1 MTCLLFNK
9 WSGNGGVKSEKKEK
23 IKMGQNDDRILLRK
37 KVIELEGVDFKKF
50 VQSSKANKI
59 RNNSRAV
66 PKYPTLQG
74 TKKVNN
80 HNKNKFSEKKVRHT
94 FVVEPQKK
102 DLSKR
107 KKLSL
112 LEGKQAIKLEIK
124 KYIKWSGVY
133 QWTGLTLEERKDK
146 LIEKIK
152 ALHSEERMIDDE
164 FIYPRGIDY
173 VQKVILFTHRRVQY
187 LNLSCA
193 EIKKE
198 YAQMDLVWTLDWI
211 NRFSDIEELQH
222 YFLNNFKS
230 KSKEIALKDF
240 LILSGKTVNEFY
252 KIRTSSGDLYGIKKG
267 KTRYLKYSECEYI
280 LKNYWQKS
288 YSRILSVIIGELDI
302 SVLRKEYGFI
312 KFEKKMI
319 NRTYNINDI
328 NATNN
333 VVTLKSLNI
342 NSHQLSLL
350 KKYIYKNHPLQ
361 KELVYDS
368 STKSYYFSKEGYE
381 WFNKIYSVSNK
392 TYQRIQK
399 DLIWHKEYF
408 RKRMVYFQN
417 EYLDLSYQNVKDVWR
432 LTELEYECYMSL
444 GKFILTKD
452 NLSYKY
458 FEHLFVE
465 LELRHLVYKKNEIA
479 KNENKKHLVKKRKT
493 KYKQIN
499 DLPFFGSYEGIVV
512 NYTTI
517 KNVVEIYIETNDAE
531 ENLKFVKLKV
541 DLSLIEHHERIMF
554 MQFLKRGVSIW
565 FEVSENQITGE
576 MELESFTVRQVLC
589 FKRTE
594 KPDGSAAYKSD
605 L

>member
-1 MTCLLFNK
+1 M
-9 WSGNGGVKSEKKEK
+9 
-23 IKMGQNDDRILLRK
+23 
-37 KVIELEGVDFKKF
+37 EGVDFKKF
-50 VQSSKANKI
+50 VQISKANKAMH
-59 RNNSRAV
+59 NAKSV
-66 PKYPTLQG
+66 PKYPTLQHA
-74 TKKVNN
+74 KKVNYQ
-80 HNKNKFSEKKVRHT
+80 HKNKLSKNKVRHT

-102 DLSKR
+102 DSSKQ
-107 KKLSL
+107 KKMSL
-112 LEGKQAIKLEIK
+112 LEGKQVFKLEIK
-124 KYIKWSGVY
+124 KYVKWSGVY
-133 QWTGLTLEERKDK
+133 QWTGLTLKERKEM
-146 LIEKIK
+146 LIEKLND
-152 ALHSEERMIDDE
+152 LHSEEKMIDDE

-187 LNLSCA
+187 LDLSCA

-222 YFLNNFKS
+222 YFLNNLKNE
-230 KSKEIALKDF
+230 SKEIALKDF
-240 LILSGKTVNEFY
+240 LNLSEKTVNEFY
-252 KIRTSSGDLYGIKKG
+252 KIRDSSGNLYGIKKG
-267 KTRYLKYSECEYI
+267 KVRFLKYSDCEFI
-280 LKNYWQKS
+280 LKNYWMKS

-361 KELVYDS
+361 KELIYDS
-368 STKSYYFSKEGYE
+368 STNEYYLSKEGYE
-381 WFNKIYSVSNK
+381 WFKNIYCTSNKIGE
-392 TYQRIQK
+392 RIQT
-399 DLIWHKEYF
+399 DLFWHKEYF
-408 RKRMVYFQN
+408 RKRMMYLQN
-417 EYLDLSYQNVKDVWR
+417 ENLDLSYSNVKNVWK
-432 LTELEYECYMSL
+432 LTELEYECYIAL
-444 GKFILTKD
+444 GRFKMGEIYM
-452 NLSYKY
+452 SYKDY
-458 FEHLFVE
+458 EQLFVE
-465 LELRHLVYKKNEIA
+465 LKLRHFVFVKNNVE
-479 KNENKKHLVKKRKT
+479 KNKNKKHLVKKRKT

-517 KNVVEIYIETNDAE
+517 KNVVEIYVETIDAE
-531 ENLKFVKLKV
+531 EDLKFVKLKV
-541 DLSLIEHHERIMF
+541 DLSLIEHHESIMF

-565 FEVSENQITGE
+565 FEVFENQITGE

-594 KPDGSAAYKSD
+594 KSDGSVAYKSD